1 MKKKKHFWRDHVD
14 IKYVK
19 GKKRVVTV
27 YLVLRI
33 LVILT
38 MIAQLL
44 NRNYENVYICVLTL
58 VLFLM
63 PSFVEKKLHIDLPD
77 TLEIIIL
84 FFIFAAEILGEI
96 QEYYLIIPFWD
107 TVLHSINGFL
117 FAAIGFSIVNIL
129 NEDKRTSMSLS
140 PFYMAVTAFCFSM
153 TIGVLWE
160 FFEWAM
166 DSWFGLDMQ
175 KDTIVTAFNS
185 VNLDPGG
192 HNIAYHV
199 RNVADAIIVYADGT
213 QQPIGQGGYLDIG
226 LLDTM
231 MDLFVN
237 FIGAVVFSVI
247 GYFYVKTKGKGRIA
261 RMFIPEVLE
270 HPQVQDEVQNP

>member
-1 MKKKKHFWRDHVD
+1 MKKKRK
-14 IKYVK
+14 KK
-19 GKKRVVTV
+19 GELYRRIQNKKVVLTV
-27 YLVLRI
+27 YLVLRA

-38 MIAQLL
+38 MVAQIL
-44 NRNYENVYICVLTL
+44 NGNYENVYICLLTL
-58 VLFLM
+58 ILFM
-63 PSFVEKKLHIDLPD
+63 APSIIERRLHVDLPD

-96 QEYYLIIPFWD
+96 QEYYLKIPGWD
-107 TVLHSINGFL
+107 TMLHTINGFL
-117 FAAIGFSIVNIL
+117 FAAIGFSLVNIL
-129 NEDKRTSMSLS
+129 NENKKVSLSLS

-175 KDTIVTAFNS
+175 KDTILAGFNS

-192 HNIAYHV
+192 HNVPYHV
-199 RNVADAIIVYADGT
+199 RDVHDVVLIYSDGT
-213 QQPIGQGGYLDIG
+213 MQALGLGGYLDIG
-226 LLDTM
+226 LIDTM
-231 MDLFVN
+231 QDLFVN

-247 GYFYVKTKGKGRIA
+247 GFFYVKTKGQGRIA
-261 RMFIPEVLE
+261 RLFIPEAME
-270 HPQVQDEVQNP
+270 KQPKPEE